1 MHKAAIYERSD
12 AGIFIGRRGA
22 ARRGAASFK
31 RARFIGV
38 PSAP

>member
-22 ARRGAASFK
+22 ASFK